1 MRDFPVLWQVA
12 SIVFFVYVGAVAA
25 LRKSI
30 PARRLALLTA
40 GTGSV
45 IAVVSAVIPRIDWL
59 HGWVVPPALLLL
71 GYWGSGALFRAP
83 MARAEAVLMTTDRR
97 LGIPRHGIPRTVAE
111 ILEAAYVGVYPIV
124 AIGFILHLTLTPSP
138 SPDRFWAVVLITD
151 FICFGMLPWIQ
162 TRPPRALEQGDPW
175 RSSVRGFNLRLLG
188 ATSIHANT
196 FPSGHTAEAIAAAL
210 LVLGAPLPVVIG
222 MFAGAAAIS
231 AGAVL
236 GRYHYA
242 LDAMAGW
249 VVGIVV
255 WLAVS

>member
-1 MRDFPVLWQVA
+1 MRDSPVLWQVA
-12 SIVFFVYVGAVAA
+12 SLVFFVYVGAVAA
-25 LRKSI
+25 LRKPI
-30 PARRLALLTA
+30 PARRSALLTA
-40 GTGSV
+40 GTGLV
-45 IAVVSAVIPRIDWL
+45 IALVSTVIPRIEWL
-59 HGWVVPPALLLL
+59 HEWVLPPGLLLL

-83 MARAEAVLMTTDRR
+83 MTGAEALLMTTDRR

-124 AIGFILHLTLTPSP
+124 AIGFILHIALTPSP

-162 TRPPRALEQGDPW
+162 TRPPRALEQDDPW
-175 RSSVRGFNLRLLG
+175 RSSVRRFNLRLLG

-196 FPSGHTAEAIAAAL
+196 FPSGHAAEAIAVAL
-210 LVLGAPLPVVIG
+210 LVLGAPLPAVFA
-222 MFAGAAAIS
+222 MFAGAVAIS
-231 AGAVL
+231 GGAVL

-255 WLAVS
+255 WLAVW